1 MVEKPGP
8 AEGGVVTT
16 LRYLSLI
23 AMLAVLPDGDAMAQA
38 PASEPVSTT
47 ASDGRAWSFSA
58 HAYAYIQPDDDNYL
72 QPTFAADR
80 DRLHLEARYN
90 YENLDTGSVW
100 AGYNFSVGE
109 TVTLETT
116 AMLGGVFGATTGIAP
131 GYEAT
136 LSWRKLELSSEGE
149 YVFDTNDSSSS
160 FFYTW
165 SELTW
170 APLDW
175 SRFGLAVQRS
185 KVYHTDRDIQR
196 GFLVGLS
203 FRRMDF
209 TSYVFNPDR
218 SPTVVLAL
226 GLRF

>member
-1 MVEKPGP
+1 MIEMSRPIQFL
-8 AEGGVVTT
+8 AVV
-16 LRYLSLI
+16 
-23 AMLAVLPDGDAMAQA
+23 AMAAVLPEHEALAQS

-47 ASDGRAWSFSA
+47 ASDERAWSFSA

-72 QPTFAADR
+72 QPTLAADR

-116 AMLGGVFGATTGIAP
+116 AMLGGVFGATTGVAP
-131 GYEAT
+131 GYEAS
-136 LSWRKLELSSEGE
+136 LSWRHLELYSEGE
-149 YVFDTNDSSSS
+149 YVFDTNDSSNS
-160 FFYTW
+160 FLYTW

-170 APLDW
+170 APVDW
-175 SRFGLAVQRS
+175 SRFGFVVQRS

-203 FRRMDF
+203 SRRVDF
-209 TSYVFNPDR
+209 TTYVFNPDR

-226 GLRF
+226 GVRF